1 MRPVMEKRG
10 FELRHIIYII
20 ILIVCLIAIGIAV
33 YMQFFKDEKIGLILG
48 ITKEQ
53 EDEEIKQL
61 KENFLNIFD
70 NSIDVVSKYNG
81 NVKKIKEDE
90 DVVLV
95 AYNTQEQEENYSVDF
110 KIPYFNID
118 SETARNYNQQIKSL
132 FKDKSE
138 SVLSSTSRK
147 NVIFNVKYKVYENN
161 NILSLVILSE
171 LKEGNSNE
179 RIIIQTYNYN
189 LETNQMVNV
198 NDIIKQKNINTA
210 NANNKIKNEIN
221 NSQEQNIKLAELGY
235 NVTVRDT
242 NKDEF
247 KIENA
252 TEYFLGKNGYLYVIY
267 AYGNDD
273 FTSELDVIIFK

>member
-10 FELRHIIYII
+10 FELRHVVYII

-95 AYNTQEQEENYSVDF
+95 AYNTQEQEENYSVE
-110 KIPYFNID
+110 K
-118 SETARNYNQQIKSL
+118 AVCKR
-132 FKDKSE
+132 
-138 SVLSSTSRK
+138 
-147 NVIFNVKYKVYENN
+147 
-161 NILSLVILSE
+161 
-171 LKEGNSNE
+171 G
-179 RIIIQTYNYN
+179 
-189 LETNQMVNV
+189 
-198 NDIIKQKNINTA
+198 
-210 NANNKIKNEIN
+210 
-221 NSQEQNIKLAELGY
+221 
-235 NVTVRDT
+235 
-242 NKDEF
+242 
-247 KIENA
+247 
-252 TEYFLGKNGYLYVIY
+252 
-267 AYGNDD
+267 
-273 FTSELDVIIFK
+273 

>member
-10 FELRHIIYII
+10 FELRHVVYII

-90 DVVLV
+90 DIVLV

-198 NDIIKQKNINTA
+198 NDIINQKNINTA
-210 NANNKIKNEIN
+210 NANNKMPKRFKYPSALQRTNLKNYQAAKAN
-221 NSQEQNIKLAELGY
+221 MG
-235 NVTVRDT
+235 
-242 NKDEF
+242 
-247 KIENA
+247 
-252 TEYFLGKNGYLYVIY
+252 G
-267 AYGNDD
+267 DD
-273 FTSELDVIIFK
+273 FHIRLMWQQ

>member
-1 MRPVMEKRG
+1 MRPEMEKRG
-10 FELRHIIYII
+10 FELRHVVYII

-110 KIPYFNID
+110 KIPYFNI
-118 SETARNYNQQIKSL
+118 
-132 FKDKSE
+132 SE

-147 NVIFNVKYKVYENN
+147 NIIFNVKYKVYENN

-198 NDIIKQKNINTA
+198 NDIINQKNINTA

-273 FTSELDVIIFK
+273 FTSELDVVIFK